1 MPDLDIKAI
10 EDKLVAA
17 RTKLILDKPF
27 LGALVLRLPLQI
39 ANPAW
44 CPTTGTDARKFY
56 YNPEYVQELRTEEAQ
71 FVLAHEALH
80 CALSHFARRAHRV
93 KHRWDLACDYAI
105 NPILIADGL
114 KPPPGMIM
122 MKEYVGMTAEEIYP
136 LLDDNDMT
144 ETMDQHLYDKEDN
157 PSEGGRDTSDNPL
170 NNRDKQETSTP
181 NNQDDQ
187 PQESEP
193 EPGDDAE
200 PTEPEPSEPEPGD
213 AGAGQSAA
221 PTETD
226 NDSGGRQQERDEP
239 SDGGEAPPPPLNQQ
253 EAEDLSV
260 QWQQRLAGAAQQ
272 AQQAGKLSGVMKR
285 LVEELLQPRL
295 PWRTLLAHYMT
306 AVARDDYSYARPSS
320 RRGDPAIFPSL
331 KSYQINAVVALDVSG
346 SVNDKELQDC
356 LSEIN
361 AIKGQVR
368 AAVTL
373 LACDS
378 EVVEGFP
385 RRFEPWEEATL
396 PQAMPGGGST
406 DFRPV
411 FEWVNAQDQQ
421 PDILVYFTDAQGYFP
436 KAPPNFPVI
445 WLVKG
450 KSPVPWG
457 TRVQLN

>member
-1 MPDLDIKAI
+1 MPDIDLKAV

-17 RTKLILDKPF
+17 RTRLILDKPF

-56 YNPEYVQELRTEEAQ
+56 YNPEYVQELRTDEAQ

-80 CALSHFARRAHRV
+80 CALSHFARRQHRV

-105 NPILIADGL
+105 NPILLADGL

-122 MKEYVGMTAEEIYP
+122 MKEYVGMNAEEIYP

-144 ETMDQHLYDKEDN
+144 ETLDQHLYDKEND
-157 PSEGGRDTSDNPL
+157 PAEGGRDTSDNPL
-170 NNRDKQETSTP
+170 DNRDKQEEPPPPKDSKSENTP
-181 NNQDDQ
+181 QQGEGSKGSGQQ
-187 PQESEP
+187 PEFDEQS
-193 EPGDDAE
+193 PG
-200 PTEPEPSEPEPGD
+200 G
-213 AGAGQSAA
+213 
-221 PTETD
+221 
-226 NDSGGRQQERDEP
+226 
-239 SDGGEAPPPPLNQQ
+239 APPPPPLSQQ
-253 EAEDLSV
+253 EAEELSV

-272 AQQAGKLSGVMKR
+272 AQQAGKLSGIMKR

-306 AVARDDYSYARPSS
+306 AVARDDYSYTRPSS
-320 RRGDPAIFPSL
+320 RRGDPAIFPTL
-331 KSYQINAVVALDVSG
+331 KSHQINAVVALDVSG

-361 AIKGQVR
+361 AIKGQIR

-378 EVVEGFP
+378 EIVEGFP

-411 FEWVNAQDQQ
+411 FTWTQQQDQQ
-421 PDILVYFTDAQGYFP
+421 PDLLVYFTDAQGFFP
-436 KAPPNFPVI
+436 ATPPNFPVI

>member
-1 MPDLDIKAI
+1 MADLDLKAI

-27 LGALVLRLPLQI
+27 LGALVLRLPLQA

-44 CPTTGTDARKFY
+44 CPTTGTDAHKFY
-56 YNPEYVQELRTEEAQ
+56 YNPEYVQELRNEEAQ

-80 CALSHFARRAHRV
+80 CALAHFARRAHRV

-105 NPILIADGL
+105 NPILLEDGL

-122 MKEYVGMTAEEIYP
+122 MKEYVGMSAEDIYP
-136 LLDDNDMT
+136 LIDDNDMS
-144 ETMDQHLYDKEDN
+144 ETLDQHLYDKEDN
-157 PSEGGRDTSDNPL
+157 PSEGSRDKSENPL
-170 NNRDKQETSTP
+170 DNRSSSPHP
-181 NNQDDQ
+181 NPP
-187 PQESEP
+187 PQ
-193 EPGDDAE
+193 
-200 PTEPEPSEPEPGD
+200 
-213 AGAGQSAA
+213 
-221 PTETD
+221 
-226 NDSGGRQQERDEP
+226 GGREQENTSP
-239 SDGGEAPPPPLNQQ
+239 SSLPSPPAGEGSGMGGELDEQAHGGGERPPPPLSQQ
-253 EAEDLSV
+253 EADELSV

-306 AVARDDYSYARPSS
+306 AVARDDYSYTRPSS
-320 RRGDPAIFPSL
+320 RRGDPAIFPTL
-331 KSYQINAVVALDVSG
+331 KSHQINAVVALDVSG
-346 SVNDKELQDC
+346 SVTDRELQDC

-378 EVVEGFP
+378 KIVEGFP

-396 PQAMPGGGST
+396 PQNMPGGGTT

-411 FEWVNAQDQQ
+411 FEWMQKQDQQ
-421 PDILVYFTDAQGYFP
+421 PDILVYFTDAQGFFP
-436 KAPPNFPVI
+436 AQMPNFPVI

-450 KSPVPWG
+450 RSTVPWG

>member
-1 MPDLDIKAI
+1 MPDIDLKAV

-17 RTKLILDKPF
+17 RTRLILDKPF

-56 YNPEYVQELRTEEAQ
+56 YNPEYVQELRTDEAQ

-80 CALSHFARRAHRV
+80 CALSHFARRQHRV

-105 NPILIADGL
+105 NPILLADGL

-122 MKEYVGMTAEEIYP
+122 MKEYVGMNAEEIYP

-144 ETMDQHLYDKEDN
+144 ETLDQHLYDKEND
-157 PSEGGRDTSDNPL
+157 PAEGGRDTSDNPL
-170 NNRDKQETSTP
+170 DNRDKQEEPPPPKDSKSENTP
-181 NNQDDQ
+181 QQGEGSKGSGQQ
-187 PQESEP
+187 PEFDE
-193 EPGDDAE
+193 
-200 PTEPEPSEPEPGD
+200 
-213 AGAGQSAA
+213 QSQ
-221 PTETD
+221 
-226 NDSGGRQQERDEP
+226 GG
-239 SDGGEAPPPPLNQQ
+239 APPPPPLSQQ
-253 EAEDLSV
+253 EAEELSV

-272 AQQAGKLSGVMKR
+272 AQQAGKLSGIMKR

-306 AVARDDYSYARPSS
+306 AVARDDYSYTRPSS
-320 RRGDPAIFPSL
+320 RRGDPAIFPTL
-331 KSYQINAVVALDVSG
+331 KSHQINAVVALDVSG

-378 EVVEGFP
+378 DIVEGFP

-411 FEWVNAQDQQ
+411 FTWTQQQDQQ
-421 PDILVYFTDAQGYFP
+421 PDLLVYFTDAQGFFP
-436 KAPPNFPVI
+436 ATPPNFPVI

>member
-1 MPDLDIKAI
+1 MPDFDLQAI
-10 EDKLVAA
+10 EDKLTAA

-27 LGALVLRLPLQI
+27 LGALVLRLPLQA

-56 YNPEYVQELRTEEAQ
+56 YNPEYIQELRPDEAQ

-80 CALSHFARRAHRV
+80 CALSHFARRVHRV

-105 NPILIADGL
+105 NPILIDDGL
-114 KPPPGMIM
+114 KPPPGILK
-122 MKEYVGMTAEEIYP
+122 MKEYVGMSAEEIYP
-136 LLDDNDMT
+136 LIDDNDMS
-144 ETMDQHLYDKEDN
+144 ETLDQHLYDKEDN
-157 PSEGGRDTSDNPL
+157 PAEGSRDTSENPL
-170 NNRDKQETSTP
+170 DNRERQEQPPPPKDSPKETPPNLPLSGEGQEGTAPLSSSPDK
-181 NNQDDQ
+181 
-187 PQESEP
+187 
-193 EPGDDAE
+193 GRL
-200 PTEPEPSEPEPGD
+200 
-213 AGAGQSAA
+213 
-221 PTETD
+221 
-226 NDSGGRQQERDEP
+226 GGVF
-239 SDGGEAPPPPLNQQ
+239 PPPPLTPQ
-253 EAEDLSV
+253 EAEDLST

-306 AVARDDYSYARPSS
+306 AVARDDYSYTRPSS

-331 KSYQINAVVALDVSG
+331 KSHQINAVVALDVSG
-346 SVNDKELQDC
+346 SVGNKELQDC

-368 AAVTL
+368 AAVTMM
-373 LACDS
+373 ACDS
-378 EVVEGFP
+378 TVVEGFP

-396 PQAMPGGGST
+396 PQQMPGGGTT

-411 FEWVNAQDQQ
+411 FDWISTQDQQ

-436 KAPPNFPVI
+436 PTAPNFPVI

>member
-1 MPDLDIKAI
+1 MTDTSLTAPNIKAI

-17 RTKLILDKPF
+17 RTRLILDKPF
-27 LGALVLRLPLQI
+27 LGALVLRLPLQT

-56 YNPEYVQELRTEEAQ
+56 YNPEYIQELRTEEAQ

-80 CALSHFARRAHRV
+80 CALSHFARRQHRV

-105 NPILIADGL
+105 NPILLEDGL

-122 MKEYVGMTAEEIYP
+122 MKEYVGMSAEEIYP

-157 PSEGGRDTSDNPL
+157 PSEGSRDKSDNPL
-170 NNRDKQETSTP
+170 DNRTSTP
-181 NNQDDQ
+181 LSDQ
-187 PQESEP
+187 PQDSEQEPDNSGESRSLS
-193 EPGDDAE
+193 AC
-200 PTEPEPSEPEPGD
+200 TERS
-213 AGAGQSAA
+213 QSGVEGNN
-221 PTETD
+221 TEQ
-226 NDSGGRQQERDEP
+226 QQEFDEQEA
-239 SDGGEAPPPPLNQQ
+239 GGEPPPPPLNQQ
-253 EAEDLSV
+253 EADDLSV

-272 AQQAGKLSGVMKR
+272 AQQAGKLSGVMRR

-306 AVARDDYSYARPSS
+306 AVARDDYSYTRPSS
-320 RRGDPAIFPSL
+320 RRGDPAIFPTL
-331 KSYQINAVVALDVSG
+331 KSHQINAVVALDVSG
-346 SVNDKELQDC
+346 SVTDKELQDC

-368 AAVTL
+368 ATVTL

-378 EVVEGFP
+378 AVIEGFP
-385 RRFEPWEEATL
+385 LRFEPWEEATL
-396 PQAMPGGGST
+396 PQQMPGGGST

-411 FEWVNAQDQQ
+411 FEWTQQQDQP

-436 KAPPNFPVI
+436 KVQPNFPVI

-450 KSPVPWG
+450 RSQVPWG
-457 TRVQLN
+457 TRIQLN

>member
-1 MPDLDIKAI
+1 MPDIDLKAV

-17 RTKLILDKPF
+17 RTRLILDKPF

-56 YNPEYVQELRTEEAQ
+56 YNPEYVQELRTDEAQ

-80 CALSHFARRAHRV
+80 CALSHFARRQHRV

-105 NPILIADGL
+105 NPILLADGL

-122 MKEYVGMTAEEIYP
+122 MKEYVGMNAEEIYP

-144 ETMDQHLYDKEDN
+144 ETLDQHLYDKEND
-157 PSEGGRDTSDNPL
+157 PAEGGRDTSDNPL
-170 NNRDKQETSTP
+170 DNRDKLEEPPPPKDSKSENTP
-181 NNQDDQ
+181 QQGEGSKGSGQQ
-187 PQESEP
+187 PEFDE
-193 EPGDDAE
+193 
-200 PTEPEPSEPEPGD
+200 
-213 AGAGQSAA
+213 QSQ
-221 PTETD
+221 
-226 NDSGGRQQERDEP
+226 GG
-239 SDGGEAPPPPLNQQ
+239 APPPPPLSQQ
-253 EAEDLSV
+253 EAEELSV

-272 AQQAGKLSGVMKR
+272 AQQAGKLSGIMKR

-306 AVARDDYSYARPSS
+306 AVARDDYSYTRPSS
-320 RRGDPAIFPSL
+320 RRGDPAIFPTL
-331 KSYQINAVVALDVSG
+331 KSHQINAVVALDVSG

-378 EVVEGFP
+378 DIVEGFP

-411 FEWVNAQDQQ
+411 FTWTQQQDQQ
-421 PDILVYFTDAQGYFP
+421 PDLLVYFTDAQGFFP
-436 KAPPNFPVI
+436 ATPPNFPVI

>member
-1 MPDLDIKAI
+1 MLHNMPDLDLKAI
-10 EDKLVAA
+10 ENKLVAA

-27 LGALVLRLPLQI
+27 LGALVLRLPLQA

-56 YNPEYVQELRTEEAQ
+56 YNPEYVQELRTDEAQ

-80 CALSHFARRAHRV
+80 CALSHFARRQHRV

-105 NPILIADGL
+105 NPILLEDGL

-122 MKEYVGMTAEEIYP
+122 MKEYVGMSAEEIYP

-144 ETMDQHLYDKEDN
+144 ETMDQHLYDKETD
-157 PSEGGRDTSDNPL
+157 PSEGSRDKSENPL
-170 NNRDKQETSTP
+170 DNRDKQEEP
-181 NNQDDQ
+181 
-187 PQESEP
+187 PPPKESEP
-193 EPGDDAE
+193 DSSNA
-200 PTEPEPSEPEPGD
+200 PEQGEASKGSGQQQEFDE
-213 AGAGQSAA
+213 QSA
-221 PTETD
+221 
-226 NDSGGRQQERDEP
+226 
-239 SDGGEAPPPPLNQQ
+239 GGEPPPPPLSQQ
-253 EAEDLSV
+253 EADDLSV

-306 AVARDDYSYARPSS
+306 AVARDDYSYTRPSS
-320 RRGDPAIFPSL
+320 RRGDPAIFPTL
-331 KSYQINAVVALDVSG
+331 KSHQINAVVALDVSG
-346 SVNDKELQDC
+346 SVTDKELQAC

-396 PQAMPGGGST
+396 PQDMPGGGST

-411 FEWVNAQDQQ
+411 FEWTQQQDQQ
-421 PDILVYFTDAQGYFP
+421 PDILVYFTDAQGFFP
-436 KAPPNFPVI
+436 KVQPNFPVI

-450 KSPVPWG
+450 RSQVPWG

>member
-1 MPDLDIKAI
+1 MTDTAPDLKAI

-27 LGALVLRLPLQI
+27 LGALVLRLPLQA

-80 CALSHFARRAHRV
+80 CALSHFARRQHRV

-105 NPILIADGL
+105 NPILLEDGL

-122 MKEYVGMTAEEIYP
+122 MKEYVGMSAEEIYP
-136 LLDDNDMT
+136 LLNDNDMT

-157 PSEGGRDTSDNPL
+157 PNEGSSDKTENPL
-170 NNRDKQETSTP
+170 DNRDKQEEP
-181 NNQDDQ
+181 PPPKD
-187 PQESEP
+187 SEP
-193 EPGDDAE
+193 DSSSS
-200 PTEPEPSEPEPGD
+200 PEQGEESKGS
-213 AGAGQSAA
+213 GQ
-221 PTETD
+221 
-226 NDSGGRQQERDEP
+226 QQEFDEGAA
-239 SDGGEAPPPPLNQQ
+239 GGEPPPPPLSQQ
-253 EAEDLSV
+253 EAEELSV

-306 AVARDDYSYARPSS
+306 AIARDDYSYTRPSS
-320 RRGDPAIFPSL
+320 RRGDPAIFPTL
-331 KSYQINAVVALDVSG
+331 KSHQINAVVALDVSG
-346 SVNDKELQDC
+346 SVTDKELQDC

-368 AAVTL
+368 ATVTL

-378 EVVEGFP
+378 EIVTGFP
-385 RRFEPWEEATL
+385 LRFEPWEEASL
-396 PQAMPGGGST
+396 PHDMPGGGST

-411 FEWVNAQDQQ
+411 FEWMQQQDQQ

-436 KAPPNFPVI
+436 KTQPNFPVI

-450 KSPVPWG
+450 RAQVPWG
-457 TRVQLN
+457 TRIQLN

>member
-1 MPDLDIKAI
+1 MPDIDLKAV

-17 RTKLILDKPF
+17 RTRLILDKPF

-56 YNPEYVQELRTEEAQ
+56 YNPEYVQELRTDEAQ

-80 CALSHFARRAHRV
+80 CALSHFARRQHRV

-105 NPILIADGL
+105 NPILLADGL

-122 MKEYVGMTAEEIYP
+122 MKEYVGMNAEEIYP

-144 ETMDQHLYDKEDN
+144 ETLDQHLYGKEND
-157 PSEGGRDTSDNPL
+157 PAEGGRDTSDNPL
-170 NNRDKQETSTP
+170 DNRDKQEEPPPPKDSKSENTP
-181 NNQDDQ
+181 QQGEGSKGSGQQ
-187 PQESEP
+187 PEFDE
-193 EPGDDAE
+193 
-200 PTEPEPSEPEPGD
+200 
-213 AGAGQSAA
+213 QSQ
-221 PTETD
+221 
-226 NDSGGRQQERDEP
+226 GG
-239 SDGGEAPPPPLNQQ
+239 APPPPPLSQQ
-253 EAEDLSV
+253 EAEELSV

-272 AQQAGKLSGVMKR
+272 AQQAGKLSGIMKR

-306 AVARDDYSYARPSS
+306 AVARDDYSYTRPSS
-320 RRGDPAIFPSL
+320 RRGNPAIFPTL
-331 KSYQINAVVALDVSG
+331 KSHQINAVVALDVSG

-378 EVVEGFP
+378 EIVEGFP
-385 RRFEPWEEATL
+385 HRFEPWEEATL

-411 FEWVNAQDQQ
+411 FTWTQQQDQQ
-421 PDILVYFTDAQGYFP
+421 PDLLVYFTDAQGFFP
-436 KAPPNFPVI
+436 ATPPNFPVI

>member
-1 MPDLDIKAI
+1 MPDIDLQAI
-10 EDKLVAA
+10 EDKLTAA

-27 LGALVLRLPLQI
+27 LGALVLRLPLQA

-56 YNPEYVQELRTEEAQ
+56 YNPEYIQELRPDEAQ

-80 CALSHFARRAHRV
+80 CALSHFARRVHRV

-105 NPILIADGL
+105 NPILIDDGL
-114 KPPPGMIM
+114 KPPPGILK
-122 MKEYVGMTAEEIYP
+122 MKEYVGMSAEEIYP
-136 LLDDNDMT
+136 LIDDNDMS
-144 ETMDQHLYDKEDN
+144 ETLDQHLYDKEDN
-157 PSEGGRDTSDNPL
+157 PAEGSRDTSENPL
-170 NNRDKQETSTP
+170 DNREGQGESPKETPPSLPLSGEEQRGALPSCPSPDKGRLGGVSSDESQQET
-181 NNQDDQ
+181 
-187 PQESEP
+187 
-193 EPGDDAE
+193 
-200 PTEPEPSEPEPGD
+200 
-213 AGAGQSAA
+213 
-221 PTETD
+221 
-226 NDSGGRQQERDEP
+226 
-239 SDGGEAPPPPLNQQ
+239 APPPLTPQ
-253 EAEDLSV
+253 EAEDLST

-306 AVARDDYSYARPSS
+306 AVARDDYSYTRPSS
-320 RRGDPAIFPSL
+320 RRGGPAIFPSL
-331 KSYQINAVVALDVSG
+331 KSHQINAVVALDVSG
-346 SVNDKELQDC
+346 SVSERELQDC

-373 LACDS
+373 MACDS
-378 EVVEGFP
+378 AVVEGFP
-385 RRFEPWEEATL
+385 CRFEPWEEATL
-396 PQAMPGGGST
+396 PQQMPGGGTT

-411 FEWVNAQDQQ
+411 FDWISTQDQQ

-436 KAPPNFPVI
+436 PTAPNFPVI

>member
-1 MPDLDIKAI
+1 MPDIDLKAV

-17 RTKLILDKPF
+17 RTRLILDKPF

-39 ANPAW
+39 ANSAW

-56 YNPEYVQELRTEEAQ
+56 YNPEYVQELRTDEAQ

-80 CALSHFARRAHRV
+80 CALSHFARRQHRV

-105 NPILIADGL
+105 NPILLADGL

-122 MKEYVGMTAEEIYP
+122 MKEYVGMNAEEIYP

-144 ETMDQHLYDKEDN
+144 ETLDQHLYDKEND
-157 PSEGGRDTSDNPL
+157 PAEGGRDTSDNPL
-170 NNRDKQETSTP
+170 DNRDKQEEPPPPKDSKSENTP
-181 NNQDDQ
+181 QQGEGSKGSGQQ
-187 PQESEP
+187 PEFDE
-193 EPGDDAE
+193 
-200 PTEPEPSEPEPGD
+200 
-213 AGAGQSAA
+213 QSQ
-221 PTETD
+221 
-226 NDSGGRQQERDEP
+226 GG
-239 SDGGEAPPPPLNQQ
+239 APPPPPLSQQ
-253 EAEDLSV
+253 EAEELSV

-272 AQQAGKLSGVMKR
+272 AQQAGKLSGIMKR

-306 AVARDDYSYARPSS
+306 AVARDDYSYTRPSS
-320 RRGDPAIFPSL
+320 RRGNPAIFPTL
-331 KSYQINAVVALDVSG
+331 KSHQINAVVALDVSG
-346 SVNDKELQDC
+346 SVNDKELQNC

-378 EVVEGFP
+378 EIVEGFP

-411 FEWVNAQDQQ
+411 FTWTQQQDQQ
-421 PDILVYFTDAQGYFP
+421 PDLLVYFTDAQGFFP
-436 KAPPNFPVI
+436 ATPPYFPVI

-450 KSPVPWG
+450 KSSVPWG